1 MTNNPINSKSD
12 FDSSADRSALE
23 HIQLERHQRRNRLYS
38 TIVSSIA
45 VIATVFS
52 IVSYISNNHLRKQ
65 VNERDDFIESLTQSD
80 TSKTPTILTRDLVFK
95 VGEKEMDSEE
105 FVAYVNALLRETNEM
120 LDSLSYYRSYYQMT
134 KKYFGAELI
143 PDPRDSTG
151 SRYIYTYEHYKN
163 LTDDQLKVMASESG
177 RYRAIMKK
185 YQINVEEH
193 EDYYLVTSPQID
205 SALALL
211 PFFRKNIID
220 ASGGKYVI
228 THY

>member
-1 MTNNPINSKSD
+1 M
-12 FDSSADRSALE
+12 
-23 HIQLERHQRRNRLYS
+23 

-45 VIATVFS
+45 MIATVFS
-52 IVSYISNNHLRKQ
+52 FVSSISNNRLIKRLE
-65 VNERDDFIESLTQSD
+65 ERDDFIESLTQSD
-80 TSKTPTILTRDLVFK
+80 TSKTQTILTRDHIFK
-95 VGEKEMDSEE
+95 AGEKEMNSEE

-134 KKYFGAELI
+134 KIYFGAELVQ
-143 PDPRDSTG
+143 DPRDSTG
-151 SRYIYTYEHYKN
+151 SRYIYTFEHYKK
-163 LTDDQLKVMASESG
+163 LTNDQLKVIASESG
-177 RYRAIMKK
+177 KYRAIMKK
-185 YQINVEEH
+185 YQISVEEH
-193 EDYYLVTSPQID
+193 EGYYVVTSPQID

>member
-1 MTNNPINSKSD
+1 MNNNTNNNTAFNSTAER
-12 FDSSADRSALE
+12 SSIENNLLMNK
-23 HIQLERHQRRNRLYS
+23 HRRNRAYL

-45 VIATVFS
+45 MIATVFS
-52 IVSYISNNHLRKQ
+52 FVSSISNNRLIKRLE
-65 VNERDDFIESLTQSD
+65 ERDDFIESLTQSD
-80 TSKTPTILTRDLVFK
+80 TSKTQTILTRDHIFK
-95 VGEKEMDSEE
+95 AGEKEMNSEE

-134 KKYFGAELI
+134 KKYFGAELVQ
-143 PDPRDSTG
+143 DPRDSTG
-151 SRYIYTYEHYKN
+151 SRYIYTFEHFKN
-163 LTDDQLKVMASESG
+163 LTNDQLKVIASESG
-177 RYRAIMKK
+177 KYRAIMKK
-185 YQINVEEH
+185 YQISVEEH
-193 EDYYLVTSPQID
+193 EDYYVVRSPQID

>member
-1 MTNNPINSKSD
+1 MNNNTNNNTDFNST
-12 FDSSADRSALE
+12 ADRSSIENNLLMNN
-23 HIQLERHQRRNRLYS
+23 HRRNRAYL

-45 VIATVFS
+45 MIATVFS
-52 IVSYISNNHLRKQ
+52 FVSSISNNRLIKRLE
-65 VNERDDFIESLTQSD
+65 ERDDFIESLTQSD
-80 TSKTPTILTRDLVFK
+80 TSKTQTILTRDHIFK
-95 VGEKEMDSEE
+95 AGEKEMNSEE
-105 FVAYVNALLRETNEM
+105 FVAYVNTLLRETNEM

-134 KKYFGAELI
+134 KKYFGAELVQ
-143 PDPRDSTG
+143 DPRDSTG
-151 SRYIYTYEHYKN
+151 SRYIYTFEHYKN
-163 LTDDQLKVMASESG
+163 PTDDQLKVIASESG
-177 RYRAIMKK
+177 KYRAIMKK

-193 EDYYLVTSPQID
+193 EDYYVITSPQID